1 MDEKVKRTLQVV
13 LLIAAFLGFVAYA
26 LFYVWT
32 VPGGGTMCPCT
43 VPVTTILIAVAL
55 SGLFVGSLIY
65 YLVSK
70 SFFEKKEEMEQGAE
84 KVLEFLDEGS
94 RKVIQKLVDNGG
106 EMLQSDITKETDLS
120 RVKVSRIIKDL
131 SQKGTVEKKDSGVS
145 NRITLDEEMYQLL
158 SNSE

>member
-94 RKVIQKLVDNGG
+94 RKVIQKLVHNGG

-131 SQKGTVEKKDSGVS
+131 SQKGTVEKKDSSVS